1 MKGKNMKK
9 NADDAIGNL
18 IKSIVS
24 GAIGNEEEI
33 ADENAVTKD
42 ELQNFATELTK
53 TIGETVKGIIVDL
66 NTQVADLKK
75 SVDVKFDELKKNQT
89 VDPNTNQTADPN
101 ANQTV
106 DPNATTAAVSKALD
120 KDEIAEL
127 IAKAIGDKFDAMASS
142 LNGKNMRKSLISLD
156 ENGNIVEK
164 GVREVDIDNLTVAE
178 WDALP
183 DATRK
188 QLTKSVYA
196 SMLK

>member
-106 DPNATTAAVSKALD
+106 DPNANQAVVAKALG